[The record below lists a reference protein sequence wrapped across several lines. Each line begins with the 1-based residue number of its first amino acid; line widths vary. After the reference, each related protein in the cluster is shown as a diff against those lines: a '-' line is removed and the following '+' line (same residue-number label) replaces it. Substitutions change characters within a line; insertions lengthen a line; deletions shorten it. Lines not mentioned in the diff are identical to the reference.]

1 MLRRIALLAPGA
13 LLALPAAAAARPEAI
28 SSGSG
33 LKVFFGLALV
43 LGAIGALAWGFRRF
57 GGPLGPRDGAMRVI
71 AGLSLGARERAVL
84 VQVGNRQILLG
95 VAPGR
100 VQTLHVLD
108 TPVATG
114 PAPALAND
122 SFAARLAAA
131 LRQQVRR

>member
-1 MLRRIALLAPGA
+1 MFKRIALLAPGA

-28 SSGSG
+28 SSSSG

-43 LGAIGALAWGFRRF
+43 LGAIGALAWGFRKF

-100 VQTLHVLD
+100 VQTLHVLE
-108 TPVATG
+108 TPVATS
-114 PAPALAND
+114 PAPALMSD
-122 SFAARLAAA
+122 SFAARLASA

>member
-1 MLRRIALLAPGA
+1 MFRRIALLAPGA

-28 SSGSG
+28 GSGSG
-33 LKVFFGLALV
+33 LKVFLGLALV

-57 GGPLGPRDGAMRVI
+57 GGPLGPHGGTMRVI

-100 VQTLHVLD
+100 VQTLHVLE
-108 TPVATG
+108 TPVATS

-131 LRQQVRR
+131 LRQQVLR

>member
-1 MLRRIALLAPGA
+1 MLTF
-13 LLALPAAAAARPEAI
+13 PAAAATRPEAI

-57 GGPLGPRDGAMRVI
+57 GGPLAPRDGAMRVI

-84 VQVGNRQILLG
+84 VQVGTKQILLG

-100 VQTLHVLD
+100 VQTLHVLE

-114 PAPALAND
+114 PAPALASD
-122 SFAARLAAA
+122 TFAARLAAA